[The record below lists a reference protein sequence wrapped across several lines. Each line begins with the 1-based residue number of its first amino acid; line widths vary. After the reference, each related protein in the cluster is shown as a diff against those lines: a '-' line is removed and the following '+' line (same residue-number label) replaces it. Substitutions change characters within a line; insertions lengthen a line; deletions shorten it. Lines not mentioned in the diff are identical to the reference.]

1 MIIQVKG
8 FNEIQKKYAKLFP
21 KIVQKLADIT
31 EQEIKNNI
39 KPFSD
44 SGNLMKSIKVET
56 DGNKLVVSSNVPYAK
71 VQNEGG
77 TYKPT
82 EKQKK
87 KFWSLFYSTNNQKYK
102 ASALAKSI
110 TVKAKHYTDVEPS
123 IIMGKIK
130 NFLNKIIK

>member
-1 MIIQVKG
+1 MILQVKG

-21 KIVQKLADIT
+21 ELLEIAAKET
-31 EQEIKNNI
+31 EKEIKNNI

-44 SGNLMKSIKVET
+44 TGNLMKSIKVKS
-56 DGNKLVVSSNVPYAK
+56 DGNKLTVTSDVPYAK

-87 KFWSLFYSTNNQKYK
+87 KFWALFYSTHNEKYK

-110 TVKAKHYTDVEPS
+110 TVKAKHYTDVEPN
-123 IIMGKIK
+123 IIMRKIN
-130 NFLNKIIK
+130 NFLNKILK